1 MSGARAQ
8 RTLGRTAAVLSLA
21 LLATSLGGCTFD
33 SRPPDE
39 QQTAGQHPGLEAFSR
54 RMLDE
59 GAPAVLIELRHG
71 PDVWT
76 HAAGVRNLDTGESVT
91 VTDPYQVG
99 SISKSMVAVSVLK
112 LVEEGLLNLDA
123 PVSAY
128 LPEFGTVLHPP
139 RPVTVRQLLIHESG
153 LPDFFAP
160 LLASAPPPDFLNRPL
175 SLEQQLALAA
185 AVPWERKLVQSFEYS
200 SSNYSALGL
209 IVQRLR
215 GQKIAEVLKS
225 DIADPLGLRETRLPA
240 GGPPPENMLHG
251 YITVAGE
258 RLDVTHPAWLGEL
271 APGGVVST
279 VNEVN
284 TFYSALLQG
293 KLLTPAT
300 LARMRGPD
308 SASYG
313 QGLSKWNNLCTNRFY
328 YGHTGDID
336 GYGTVSMTSED
347 GIRQLTLAV
356 AYPPA
361 PPTISVNP
369 LISDLEEVAQETLND
384 LC

>member
-1 MSGARAQ
+1 MSGARTQ
-8 RTLGRTAAVLSLA
+8 HTLGRIAAALSVA
-21 LLATSLGGCTFD
+21 LLATALDGCTFGP
-33 SRPPDE
+33 RPPDE
-39 QQTAGQHPGLEAFSR
+39 QETAGQHQGLEAFSR
-54 RMLDE
+54 QMLDE

-76 HAAGVRNLDTGESVT
+76 HGAGVRNLETGEPVT
-91 VTDPYQVG
+91 AADPFQVG

-128 LPEFGTVLHPP
+128 LQEFGTVLHPP
-139 RPVTVRQLLIHESG
+139 RPVTVHQLLIHESG
-153 LPDFFAP
+153 LPDFIAP
-160 LLASAPPPDFLNRPL
+160 LLASAPPPEFLNRPL

-185 AVPWERKLVQSFEYS
+185 TVPWERKLVQGFEYS

-209 IVQRLR
+209 IAQRIR
-215 GQKIAEVLKS
+215 GQKIADVLKS
-225 DIADPLGLRETRLPA
+225 DIADPLGLRETRLPGA
-240 GGPPPENMLHG
+240 GPPPENMVHA
-251 YITVAGE
+251 YITVAGK
-258 RLDVTHPAWLGEL
+258 RLDVTHPAWLAEL

-293 KLLTPAT
+293 KVLAPAT
-300 LARMRGPD
+300 MAGMRGQD
-308 SASYG
+308 GARYG
-313 QGLSKWNNLCTNRFY
+313 QGLQKWNDLCTNRFY
-328 YGHTGDID
+328 YGHTGDAD

-347 GIRQLTLAV
+347 GTRQLTLAV

-361 PPTISVNP
+361 PPTLSVNP
-369 LISDLEEVAQETLND
+369 LISDLEDVAQETLND